1 MIMAKQDSVESVIAS
16 ANRASAPRQY
26 MGASPV
32 AATNVSGNTGKQ
44 PLGSAGPANAADPAI
59 SPHLHVAN
67 PSVLATETPGAAYA
81 IKANISKPND
91 PTAGATMA
99 NSRLI
104 RPAIN
109 RSAPNFADGRGA

>member
-1 MIMAKQDSVESVIAS
+1 MAKQDSVESVIAS
-16 ANRASAPRQY
+16 ANRKSAPRQY

-32 AATNVSGNTGKQ
+32 AATNVTGNTGKQ
-44 PLGSAGPANAADPAI
+44 PLGSANSAQGSDPAI
-59 SPHLHVAN
+59 SPHLHTAK
-67 PSVLATETPGAAYA
+67 PHVLASETPGAAYA

-91 PTAGATMA
+91 PTAGATQA
-99 NSRLI
+99 NSRII